1 LSLAAEEVTLE
12 GTISMI
18 RFDERL
24 PNRAVHGG
32 DLEETAKAY
41 GVAPHDLLDFSVSIN
56 PRGLPAGARA
66 QLARDSSDVAELAKY
81 PDRSANKLRQALS
94 ELHQISRESIIV
106 GAGAEALILS
116 MLQTLRPTQCLV
128 PVPAFSE
135 YARALAAI
143 GSESQHFCLRSDRG
157 FELDANGFCA
167 QLLATRPDLTIIN
180 NPHNPSGSLVSREN
194 MGKVIGAAKA
204 SGTMILVDEAFMDY
218 CPDQSLIQ
226 TASCTPG
233 LIVVR
238 SLTKFYGCPAL
249 RVGYAVASPYWAARL
264 SAGSPTWP
272 VTTLALNA
280 LSIAVEDE
288 EYRRD
293 TLRECDAQRRDLRMK
308 LGAIGATVYPSVVNF
323 LLIRLPDGW
332 PPASDLRDHLI
343 RESKIVVRNCDSYDN
358 LETGH
363 YIRVA
368 VRGAGDNSRLVD
380 AMVGIKGPLSQPR
393 ATIS

>member
-1 LSLAAEEVTLE
+1 
-12 GTISMI
+12 MI
-18 RFDERL
+18 RFDEPL
-24 PNRAVHGG
+24 PKPAVHGG
-32 DLEETAKAY
+32 DLEETAAAN
-41 GVAPHDLLDFSVSIN
+41 GVVPHDLLDFSVNIN
-56 PRGLPAGARA
+56 PRGLPARARA
-66 QLARDSSDVAELAKY
+66 QLTRDSSDVAELGKY

-106 GAGAEALILS
+106 GAGAEALMLS

-135 YARALAAI
+135 YARALGAI
-143 GSESQHFCLRSDRG
+143 GSESQHFCLRSDHG

-204 SGTMILVDEAFMDY
+204 SGTMILVDEAFIDY

-226 TASCTPG
+226 TASSTPG

-249 RVGYAVASPYWAARL
+249 RVGYAVASPDWAARL
-264 SAGSPTWP
+264 SAGNPTWP
-272 VTTLALNA
+272 VTTVALNV
-280 LSIAVEDE
+280 LSVAVEDE

-308 LGAIGATVYPSVVNF
+308 LGATGATVYPSVANF
-323 LLIRLPDGW
+323 LLIRLPTGW

-358 LETGH
+358 LETGR

-368 VRGAGDNSRLVD
+368 VRTSQDNCRLAD
-380 AMVGIKGPLSQPR
+380 AMAKITHALSQNR
-393 ATIS
+393 ARTS